1 MSLTARINE
10 DVKIAMK
17 AKDKETLKVIRMLKA
32 ALQKEQL
39 EHAEP
44 LNDQQE
50 LTIITREMKQRKDSL
65 AEFLKAN
72 RQDLVDTVNKE
83 IEIVERYLPKQLSP
97 DEIKAAVQ
105 SIIDELQATKS
116 DFGTVM
122 SKAMSQL
129 KGQAEGQL
137 VNQTVKQLL
146 K

>member
-72 RQDLVDTVNKE
+72 RQDLVDTVNQE
-83 IEIVERYLPKQLSP
+83 IKIVERYLPKQLSP
-97 DEIKAAVQ
+97 DEVKTAIQ

>member
-83 IEIVERYLPKQLSP
+83 IEIVERYLPKQLSS

>member
-10 DVKIAMK
+10 DIKIAMK

-44 LNDQQE
+44 LNEQQE

-72 RQDLVDTVNKE
+72 RQDLVDTVNQE

>member
-10 DVKIAMK
+10 DIKIAMK

-44 LNDQQE
+44 LNEQQE

-72 RQDLVDTVNKE
+72 RQDLVDTVNQE

-129 KGQAEGQL
+129 KGQADGQL
-137 VNQTVKQLL
+137 VNQTVKELL

>member
-10 DVKIAMK
+10 DIKIAMK
-17 AKDKETLKVIRMLKA
+17 AKDKQTLKVIRMLKA

-44 LNDQQE
+44 LNEQQE

-72 RQDLVDTVNKE
+72 RQDLVDTVNQE

>member
-129 KGQAEGQL
+129 KGQADGQL
-137 VNQTVKQLL
+137 VNQTVKELL

>member
-1 MSLTARINE
+1 
-10 DVKIAMK
+10 
-17 AKDKETLKVIRMLKA
+17 
-32 ALQKEQL
+32 
-39 EHAEP
+39 
-44 LNDQQE
+44 
-50 LTIITREMKQRKDSL
+50 MKQRKDSL

-129 KGQAEGQL
+129 KGQADGQL
-137 VNQTVKQLL
+137 VNQTVKELL

>member
-97 DEIKAAVQ
+97 DEIKTAVQ

-129 KGQAEGQL
+129 KGQADGQL
-137 VNQTVKQLL
+137 VNQTVKELL

>member
-72 RQDLVDTVNKE
+72 RQDLVDAVNQE

-97 DEIKAAVQ
+97 DEVKTAVQ

>member
-72 RQDLVDTVNKE
+72 RQDLVDAVNQE

-97 DEIKAAVQ
+97 DEVKTAVQ

-129 KGQAEGQL
+129 KGQADGQL
-137 VNQTVKQLL
+137 VNQTVKELL